1 MDDQG
6 EITTVGG
13 FIMDVS
19 ELREAQDAHRRQ
31 TAMLDSFVEHA
42 PVVVTVKGLDGKF
55 VYVSPAFA
63 KYMNLTAEDLI
74 GNRIEVALPAA
85 TSDSIEAA
93 DRLVIETGRPVVGEE
108 ALVIDVGDR
117 KLILHKFPIKDENGA
132 VFLVGTVGLDITDL
146 QRAEFASAAKSE
158 FLASMSH
165 ELRTPLNAILGF
177 AQLLGTEADGVLS
190 VPQRRAVQHILTGGN
205 HLLDL
210 INHVLELQKVEAGE
224 IAISVS
230 DVSAHALVSDCL
242 LLIRLKAAE
251 EGIRI
256 DDQTADVD
264 LPMLRTDQT
273 RMRQVMFNLLSNAVK
288 YNRPG
293 GSVTV
298 SAERLDDGML
308 RVNIADTGHGI
319 PKAVQA
325 SLFRPF
331 EGLGQKRGPIEGMGI
346 CLAIT
351 QQIVQMLD
359 GRLGFTSEEG
369 TGSTFWVDIPFTDPK
384 A

>member
-1 MDDQG
+1 M
-6 EITTVGG
+6 V
-13 FIMDVS
+13 
-19 ELREAQDAHRRQ
+19 
-31 TAMLDSFVEHA
+31 
-42 PVVVTVKGLDGKF
+42 
-55 VYVSPAFA
+55 
-63 KYMNLTAEDLI
+63 
-74 GNRIEVALPAA
+74 
-85 TSDSIEAA
+85 
-93 DRLVIETGRPVVGEE
+93 
-108 ALVIDVGDR
+108 
-117 KLILHKFPIKDENGA
+117 
-132 VFLVGTVGLDITDL
+132 
-146 QRAEFASAAKSE
+146 
-158 FLASMSH
+158 
-165 ELRTPLNAILGF
+165 
-177 AQLLGTEADGVLS
+177 
-190 VPQRRAVQHILTGGN
+190 
-205 HLLDL
+205 
-210 INHVLELQKVEAGE
+210 
-224 IAISVS
+224 
-230 DVSAHALVSDCL
+230 
-242 LLIRLKAAE
+242 RLKAAE
-251 EGIRI
+251 EGICI

-331 EGLGQKRGPIEGMGI
+331 EGLGQKRGPIEGTGI